1 MSRQASLDR
10 IFDEQLESLAV
21 ALRPSTIAY
30 YRSAVHRFLR
40 YLRTTPNCTAPPNCA
55 AIPTSLA
62 GLRPAA
68 GLA

>member
-1 MSRQASLDR
+1 MSRQRRQASLDR

-40 YLRTTPNCTAPPNCA
+40 YLRTAYPQLHHASQLRRDPHILGCSA
-55 AIPTSLA
+55 A
-62 GLRPAA
+62 
-68 GLA
+68 